1 MKTKKVTITMT
12 EEWQEF
18 ARQFSI
24 EILGQENISGLFIYF
39 LNEYKKKKDKE
50 QKKNLINLNSFIEH
64 NG

>member
-50 QKKNLINLNSFIEH
+50 QKIK
-64 NG
+64 

>member
-50 QKKNLINLNSFIEH
+50 QKIKTNKSE
-64 NG
+64 